1 MRMPLL
7 IASLL
12 YILLKPLSYKNTQD
26 LSVLDN
32 GSCPEIPRID
42 SQVKSY
48 MLKYGITG
56 AQLAVMRHD
65 SLLYV
70 KGYGWAD
77 KEAEIQMQPNM
88 TMRIASV
95 SKLVT
100 AIGIMIL
107 VEDGKLKLEDKVFG
121 PEGILDGESCCS
133 VLRDPMAK
141 RITVE
146 HLLRH
151 QAGFSSKNGDPMFKT
166 GITSGEQAIE
176 WTLRRRLAFMPGTSQ
191 MYSNV
196 GYYLLSLIIEKITGQ
211 DYEQWMRENVLKPM
225 NCVNFHIAGNCLED
239 RKENEVC
246 YYMHQGAEF
255 KSEFHGNGNMV
266 PGCYGANNISG
277 LKGAG
282 AWATTAAELCRM
294 IAGIDKHWGI
304 RDILNPESID
314 RMTEYFDEATFPL
327 GWNDC
332 NQAGVWTRTG
342 SFGGTT
348 AIIRY
353 YSTDGDCWVLLT
365 NTSTFM
371 GPHISKRSS
380 ALINRLRQL
389 FERENRTK
397 DLFYR

>member
-1 MRMPLL
+1 MKLPLL

-12 YILLKPLSYKNTQD
+12 YILLKPLSYKHTQD
-26 LSVLDN
+26 LSILDN
-32 GSCPEIPRID
+32 SSCPDISRVD
-42 SQVKSY
+42 AQVRAY
-48 MLKYGITG
+48 MQKYGITG

-77 KEAEIQMQPNM
+77 KEAGTEMQPNM

-100 AIGIMIL
+100 AIGVMML
-107 VEDGKLKLEDKVFG
+107 VEDGKLRLEDKVFG
-121 PEGILDGESCCS
+121 PGGILEGESYS
-133 VLRDPMAK
+133 AAIRDPLMK

-151 QAGFSSKNGDPMFKT
+151 QAGFSIRNGDPMFRT
-166 GITSGEQAIE
+166 GITSGEEAIE
-176 WTLRRRLAFMPGTSQ
+176 WTLKRRLAFTPGTSQ

-196 GYYLLSLIIEKITGQ
+196 GYYLLSLVMEKVSGQ
-211 DYEQWMRENVLKPM
+211 DYGQWMKENVLNPM
-225 NCVNFHIAGNCLED
+225 QCLNFHIAGNYLED
-239 RKENEVC
+239 RKENEVR

-255 KSEFHGNGNMV
+255 KNDYHANGNIV
-266 PGCYGANNISG
+266 EGCYGANNING

-282 AWATTAAELCRM
+282 AWATTAPELCRL
-294 IAGIDKHWGI
+294 IAGIDKHWGV

-314 RMTEYFDEATFPL
+314 RMTEYFDELTFPL

-332 NQAGVWTRTG
+332 NQGGVWTRTG

-348 AIIRY
+348 AIIKY
-353 YSTDGDCWVLLT
+353 FSTDGECWVLLT
-365 NTSTFM
+365 NTSTYM
-371 GPHISKRSS
+371 GPHVSRKSS
-380 ALINRLRQL
+380 ALIGRLRTI
-389 FERENRTK
+389 FAGIPHSK
-397 DLFYR
+397 DLFYK